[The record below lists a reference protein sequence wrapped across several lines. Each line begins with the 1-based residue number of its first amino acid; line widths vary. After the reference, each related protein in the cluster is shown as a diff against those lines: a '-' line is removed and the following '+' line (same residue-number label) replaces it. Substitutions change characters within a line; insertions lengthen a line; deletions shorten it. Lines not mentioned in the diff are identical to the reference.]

1 MSFLSSA
8 GDTTQQ
14 TVSGAYAPA
23 TPALGQIL
31 TEATNIYNQG
41 MPASGYVAPTQQ
53 TLTGIAQAEQMANLA
68 QQQQMA
74 TLSGA
79 YLNPFLSPMLQQ
91 FGQDVYG
98 TVAQQFSGAGR
109 TPTSPVAQQQVAAQ
123 VAAKALPYA
132 FQAYGQERERQLGT
146 ARALPGLTQVGQTL
160 EDYEAQR
167 LQAPYQALTQ
177 YSNIINPVARG
188 GQVQSTLPP
197 APNRLGM
204 ALGGA
209 ISAGSIL
216 SQGGIFGG
224 GGSYGSLGTSVGGYD
239 GGQFPITPSSFRTF

>member
-1 MSFLSSA
+1 MSFLSSS

-23 TPALGQIL
+23 VPALGQIL
-31 TEATNIYNQG
+31 TEATNIYNLG
-41 MPASGYVAPTQQ
+41 STGSGYVAPTQQ
-53 TLTGIAQAEQMANLA
+53 TLAGIGQAEQMANLA

-132 FQAYGQERERQLGT
+132 FQTYGQERAYQEQIARGT
-146 ARALPGLTQVGQTL
+146 PTLTQVGSQL
-160 EDYEAQR
+160 EALQR
-167 LQAPYQALTQ
+167 AEQLAPFQALQQYAGVVSPIAFGFPTKTQ
-177 YSNIINPVARG
+177 TTDVSPDYLTAG
-188 GQVQSTLPP
+188 LGLGQIL
-197 APNRLGM
+197 LGEKG
-204 ALGGA
+204 LLDY
-209 ISAGSIL
+209 IL
-216 SQGGIFGG
+216 
-224 GGSYGSLGTSVGGYD
+224 
-239 GGQFPITPSSFRTF
+239 

>member
-1 MSFLSSA
+1 MSFLSSS
-8 GDTTQQ
+8 GDTAQQ

-23 TPALGQIL
+23 VPALGQIL
-31 TEATNIYNQG
+31 TEATNIYNLG
-41 MPASGYVAPTQQ
+41 SPGSGYVAPTQQ

-132 FQAYGQERERQLGT
+132 FQTYGQERQYQEQIARGT
-146 ARALPGLTQVGQTL
+146 PGLTQVGSQL
-160 EDYEAQR
+160 EALQR
-167 LQAPYQALTQ
+167 AEQLAPFQALQQ
-177 YSNIINPVARG
+177 YAGVVSPIAFGFPTKTTTTDVSPDYLTAG
-188 GQVQSTLPP
+188 LGLGQIL
-197 APNRLGM
+197 LGEKG
-204 ALGGA
+204 LLDY
-209 ISAGSIL
+209 IL
-216 SQGGIFGG
+216 
-224 GGSYGSLGTSVGGYD
+224 
-239 GGQFPITPSSFRTF
+239 

>member
-1 MSFLSSA
+1 MSFLSSS
-8 GDTTQQ
+8 GDTAQQ

-23 TPALGQIL
+23 VPALGQIL
-31 TEATNIYNQG
+31 TEATNIYNLG
-41 MPASGYVAPTQQ
+41 STGSGYVAPTQQ

-132 FQAYGQERERQLGT
+132 FQTYGQERQYQEQIARGT
-146 ARALPGLTQVGQTL
+146 PGLTQVGSQL
-160 EDYEAQR
+160 EALQR
-167 LQAPYQALTQ
+167 AEQLAPFQALQQ
-177 YSNIINPVARG
+177 YAGVVSPIAFGFPTKTTTTDVSPDYLTAG
-188 GQVQSTLPP
+188 LGLGQIL
-197 APNRLGM
+197 LGEKG
-204 ALGGA
+204 LLDY
-209 ISAGSIL
+209 IL
-216 SQGGIFGG
+216 
-224 GGSYGSLGTSVGGYD
+224 
-239 GGQFPITPSSFRTF
+239 